1 MLITLN
7 HVGRLKQGKP
17 ILQDVSWQIDEG
29 DKWVLYGLNGA
40 GKTTLLNILNAYE
53 PATSGTVNLFGKMP
67 GKLGYSAENVRQQIG
82 FVSHSL
88 LEKFQE
94 DETVI
99 DVVMSGAFKS
109 IGLYKN
115 VDDDIISEAHQLLK
129 LVEMSDKAQQ
139 FIGYLS
145 TGEKQRVMIARALMG
160 QPRILILDE
169 PAAGLDFIARESLL
183 NILDSLSDT
192 YPTLAMIDVT
202 HFIEEI
208 TANFSKILLLKDGQS
223 IQQGAVEDILT
234 SENMSYFFRKKVAVQ
249 RWNNRFS
256 MAMLE

>member
-7 HVGRLKQGKP
+7 QIRRMKQGKT
-17 ILQDVSWQIDEG
+17 ILKNISWQIAKG
-29 DKWVLYGLNGA
+29 DKWILYGLNGA

-53 PATSGTVNLFGKMP
+53 PATTGGVNLFGKMP
-67 GKLGYSAENVRQQIG
+67 GKVGYSAETVRQHIG

-94 DETVI
+94 GERVI
-99 DVVMSGAFKS
+99 DVVITGAFKS

-115 VDDDIISEAHQLLK
+115 VDDDIISESHQLLK

-192 YPTLAMIDVT
+192 YPTLAMIYVT

-234 SENMSYFFRKKVAVQ
+234 SENMSRFFQKNVAVQ

-256 MAMLE
+256 IAMLE

>member
-82 FVSHSL
+82 FVSYSL

-94 DETVI
+94 GETVI

-192 YPTLAMIDVT
+192 YPTLAMIYVT

>member
-40 GKTTLLNILNAYE
+40 GKTTLLNILNTYE

-94 DETVI
+94 GETVI

-145 TGEKQRVMIARALMG
+145 TGEKQRVMIAR
-160 QPRILILDE
+160 PRILILDE

-192 YPTLAMIDVT
+192 YPTLAMIYVT

-234 SENMSYFFRKKVAVQ
+234 SENMSYFFQKNVAVQ
-249 RWNNRFS
+249 KWNNRFS

>member
-1 MLITLN
+1 MLIQLDQI
-7 HVGRLKQGKP
+7 GRMKQGKT
-17 ILQDVSWQIDEG
+17 ILKNISWQIAKG
-29 DKWVLYGLNGA
+29 DKWILYGLNGA

-67 GKLGYSAENVRQQIG
+67 GKVGYSAETVRQHIG

-94 DETVI
+94 GERVI
-99 DVVMSGAFKS
+99 DVVISGAFKS
-109 IGLYKN
+109 IGVYQ
-115 VDDDIISEAHQLLK
+115 DIDEEVRNEAHQLLK
-129 LVEMSDKAQQ
+129 LVVMSAKAQQ
-139 FIGYLS
+139 YIGYLS

-160 QPRILILDE
+160 QPQVLILDE
-169 PAAGLDFIARESLL
+169 PAAGLDFIARELL
-183 NILDSLSDT
+183 LSILDSLSDS
-192 YPTLAMIDVT
+192 YPMLAMIYVT

-208 TANFSKILLLKDGQS
+208 TSNFTKILLLKDGES
-223 IQQGAVEDILT
+223 VQQGLIDDILT
-234 SENMSYFFRKKVAVQ
+234 SENMSRFFQKNVAVQ

>member
-1 MLITLN
+1 MLIQLDQ
-7 HVGRLKQGKP
+7 VGRMKQGKT
-17 ILQDVSWQIDEG
+17 ILKNISWQINGG
-29 DKWVLYGLNGA
+29 DKWILYGLNGA

-53 PATSGTVNLFGKMP
+53 PATTGYVNLFGKMP
-67 GKLGYSAENVRQQIG
+67 GKVGYSAETVRELIG

-88 LEKFQE
+88 LEKFPE
-94 DETVI
+94 DERVI
-99 DVVMSGAFKS
+99 DVVISGAFKS
-109 IGLYKN
+109 IGVYQDI
-115 VDDDIISEAHQLLK
+115 DDEVRNEAHQLLK

-192 YPTLAMIDVT
+192 YPTLAMIYVT